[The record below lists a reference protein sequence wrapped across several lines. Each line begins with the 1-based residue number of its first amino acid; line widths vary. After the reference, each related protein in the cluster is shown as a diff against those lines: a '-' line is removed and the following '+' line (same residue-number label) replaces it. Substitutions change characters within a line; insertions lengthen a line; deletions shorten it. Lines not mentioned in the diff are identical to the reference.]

1 MTISAINCY
10 QGRAGDRNGLA
21 GPGAR
26 LMAQVIAERLAVPV
40 ENVCEEQPFLNAP
53 WDQELAA
60 AFDDMGALAK
70 RLDQVFQI
78 GQVPVT
84 ALTRCAAAIAT
95 LPVVIRHNPEAC
107 VVWFDAHADL
117 NTPQTSSSGYL
128 GGMALSGP
136 AGLWKSG
143 LGAGLSVNN
152 IVLVGAR
159 DMDACELAL
168 VESGRVKLV
177 PPGVASWQDALAQ
190 AVHGRPVYVH
200 LDCDVLEPGIV
211 PTEYRVPGGLS
222 LEDLRG
228 ACAALAQMDVVGLE
242 IAEFQGIWAP
252 GEPLVSPA
260 NLVRALEP
268 LLVRMVS
275 SSV

>member
-1 MTISAINCY
+1 
-10 QGRAGDRNGLA
+10 
-21 GPGAR
+21 
-26 LMAQVIAERLAVPV
+26 V
-40 ENVCEEQPFLNAP
+40 
-53 WDQELAA
+53 LAA

-70 RLDQVFQI
+70 RLDQVFQL

-95 LPVVIRHNPEAC
+95 LPVVVRHNPEAC

-117 NTPQTSSSGYL
+117 NTPQTSSTGYL

-136 AGLWKSG
+136 AGLWRSG

-159 DMDACELAL
+159 DMDPCELAL

-177 PPGVASWQDALAQ
+177 PPGVASWQDALAE
-190 AVHGRPVYVH
+190 AVDGRPVYVH

-222 LEDLRG
+222 LDDLRG
-228 ACAALAQMDVVGLE
+228 ACAALAQMAAASTLTLPNHAPADFIQVRPDIPKGKLETITYNSKSIGVERKAVVYLPPNYDPNQKYPVLYLMHGIGGNETHWTTLCAANMVLDNL
-242 IAEFQGIWAP
+242 IADK
-252 GEPLVSPA
+252 
-260 NLVRALEP
+260 
-268 LLVRMVS
+268 
-275 SSV
+275 

>member
-1 MTISAINCY
+1 
-10 QGRAGDRNGLA
+10 
-21 GPGAR
+21 
-26 LMAQVIAERLAVPV
+26 MAQAIAERLAMPV
-40 ENVCEEQPFLNAP
+40 ENVCEQQPFLNAL

-70 RLDQVFQI
+70 RLDQVFRL

-95 LPVVIRHNPEAC
+95 LPVVVRHNPGAC

-159 DMDACELAL
+159 DMDPCELAL

-177 PPGVASWQDALAQ
+177 PPGVASWPVALAE
-190 AVHGRPVYVH
+190 AVDGRPVYVH

-222 LEDLRG
+222 LVDLRG
-228 ACAALAQMDVVGLE
+228 ACAVLAQLDVVGLE
-242 IAEFQGIWAP
+242 IAEFQCAWAP
-252 GEPLVSPA
+252 GESLVSPA
-260 NLVRALEP
+260 NLVDALEP
-268 LLVRMVS
+268 LLS
-275 SSV
+275 KLKPSNA